1 MRLLAV
7 AFTAA
12 ASLAWA
18 DKINPTETEIS
29 EIIRKFADKE
39 TQFANARSGYTYRQT
54 SRIQELGTGGGRWEE
69 VVDIVFNN
77 AGRREERVVRAPVPN
92 LRFILMSPED
102 LQDLR
107 DTQPFV
113 LNSRNIDQYFVRYL
127 GKEKQDEI
135 DCYVFA
141 VKPKKMDAGQRYFS
155 GMIYVDEQDLQ
166 IVKSYGR
173 GVGIVKRKGNE
184 AYPKFET
191 YREQIDGKFWFPT
204 YTVSNDVLHFDSGDV
219 PIKMTVR
226 YADYKQFRS
235 ESNIKFGDVV
245 DIPPGG
251 TAGATPGTPGSTTP
265 GATTPAPPA
274 SSGPE
279 LAPPLA
285 RPAKKKKTN

>member
-1 MRLLAV
+1 MRVAV
-7 AFTAA
+7 AALLSLT
-12 ASLAWA
+12 SLAWA
-18 DKINPTETEIS
+18 DRINPTETEIS
-29 EIIRKFADKE
+29 EIIRKFAAKE
-39 TQFANARSGYTYRQT
+39 TEFATARSGYTYRQT
-54 SRIQELGTGGGRWEE
+54 SRIQEVGTGGGRWEE

-77 AGRREERVVRAPVPN
+77 TGRREEKVVRAPVQS

-113 LNSRNIDQYFVRYL
+113 LNTRNIDQYLVRYL

-135 DCYVFA
+135 DCFVFA
-141 VKPKKMDAGQRYFS
+141 VKPKKMETGQRYFS

-166 IVKSYGR
+166 VVKSYGR
-173 GVGIVKRKGNE
+173 AVGVIKRKGNE

-251 TAGATPGTPGSTTP
+251 RPGAPGSTTTP
-265 GATTPAPPA
+265 GASAPAPEAPK
-274 SSGPE
+274 GPE

-285 RPAKKKKTN
+285 RPAKKKKNN

>member
-1 MRLLAV
+1 MRLLTGILV
-7 AFTAA
+7 FTA
-12 ASLAWA
+12 LGWA
-18 DKINPTETEIS
+18 DRINPTETEIS
-29 EIIRKFADKE
+29 EIIRKFAAKE
-39 TQFANARSGYTYRQT
+39 TEFATARSGYTYRQT
-54 SRIQELGTGGGRWEE
+54 SRIQEVGTGGGRWEE

-77 AGRREERVVRAPVPN
+77 TGRREEKVVRAPVQS

-113 LNSRNIDQYFVRYL
+113 LNTRNIEQYFVRYL
-127 GKEKQDEI
+127 GKEKLDEI
-135 DCYVFA
+135 ECFVFA
-141 VKPKKMDAGQRYFS
+141 VKPKKMEAGQRYFS

-166 IVKSYGR
+166 VVKSYGR
-173 GVGIVKRKGNE
+173 AVGVVKRKGNE

-204 YTVSNDVLHFDSGDV
+204 YTVSNDILHFDSGDV

-245 DIPPGG
+245 DVPP
-251 TAGATPGTPGSTTP
+251 A
-265 GATTPAPPA
+265 GATTPGSPGTGPGASAPAPEA
-274 SSGPE
+274 PKGPE

-285 RPAKKKKTN
+285 RPTKKKKNN